1 MPNTALNPSLPRPKH
16 VPESLV
22 YDFDSFRD
30 PGIVRDPHARV
41 LEIIDEAPP
50 IFWTPRNGGHWVLCS
65 HAAIYKAA
73 RDPDSFSSEMA
84 PSGQLKA
91 MLAALPPGAPPP
103 LVPAPITF
111 DPPRHAAYR
120 APLQSAFSPKSVLAL
135 KDDIRAL
142 AVELIETMKPAGRC
156 EFMMAVAE
164 PMPVTI
170 FLKIFGLPVEKQ
182 KEYRALAKAH
192 LGATDFD
199 LRATQERLR
208 KVASVMHDTIVDRQI
223 HPHDDLIST
232 LWRAQFDGKPATLSD
247 LENYCVMLFV
257 AGLDTVMNGMG
268 LGVHKLA
275 QDIELQRRL
284 RMDPK
289 LIPLAAEEILRRY
302 TFTVPPRR
310 VAKDMVFEGVTM
322 RKDDRAVLLLPAA
335 DLDATAYERP
345 QAFDIHREK
354 PHIAFGVGPHRCLGS
369 HLARVELQ
377 VLYEEMLARL
387 PEFRIDPAKPVRYHG
402 GHVWGPDELHLLW

>member
-1 MPNTALNPSLPRPKH
+1 MSNTALKSSLARPKH
-16 VPESLV
+16 VPGFLV

-30 PGIVRDPHARV
+30 PGIVRDPHTRV

-84 PSGQLKA
+84 PSGELKA
-91 MLAALPPGAPPP
+91 MLAALPPGAPQP
-103 LVPAPITF
+103 LLPAPITF
-111 DPPRHAAYR
+111 DPPLHTAYR

-142 AVELIETMKPAGRC
+142 AVELIEKMKPAGRC

-199 LRATQERLR
+199 LKATQERLR

-223 HPHDDLIST
+223 HPRNDLIST
-232 LWRAQFDGKPATLSD
+232 LWAAQFNGKPATLGD

-257 AGLDTVMNGMG
+257 AGLDTVMNAMG
-268 LGVHKLA
+268 LGVYKLA

-284 RMDPK
+284 RVDPK

-322 RKDDRAVLLLPAA
+322 RKDDRVVLLLPAA
-335 DLDATAYERP
+335 DLDPTVYERP

-377 VLYEEMLARL
+377 VLYEEMLTGL
-387 PEFRIDPAKPVRYHG
+387 PEFRIDPEKPVRYHG